1 MTKRYEASD
10 IFLAPI
16 AEEQIPTLP
25 PPPQAQWLLKP
36 DDPGMQELLK
46 SGGVRVR
53 ASLDYDLLRCA
64 WRLSELAHR
73 FEGGYRQGHELPQSA
88 VAASAGAIAL
98 ACAAFEA
105 ALNETIDDAK
115 HSASDAAGA
124 QLLGLLVGLTPRD
137 RLAAFAG
144 FKGHVVSW
152 GSEPFQSL
160 NALLAVRKQL
170 LHAEPALVEWDQGH
184 WPAPVLKDLPR
195 RIGSPYP
202 VSSPA
207 TDLPLGWD
215 VHVLTPAGAEWAVQ
229 TVVAVVKWLEDIK
242 GNEPAA

>member
-1 MTKRYEASD
+1 MTKKYEAAD
-10 IFLAPI
+10 IFLDLI
-16 AEEQIPTLP
+16 EDEQIPTLP

-36 DDPGMQELLK
+36 DDQGIQDLLR

-73 FEGGYRQGHELPQSA
+73 YEGGYPQGHELPQSG

-105 ALNETIDDAK
+105 ALNEKIDDAK
-115 HSASDAAGA
+115 HSADAAAA
-124 QLLGLLVGLTPRD
+124 QLLALLVGLTPRD

-144 FKGHVVSW
+144 FKGRVVPW
-152 GSEPFQSL
+152 GNEPFQSL

-170 LHAEPALVEWDQGH
+170 LHAEPAMVDWDQGH

-202 VSSPA
+202 VTSPA

-215 VHVLTPAGAEWAVQ
+215 VHVLTPAGADWAVQ

-242 GNEPAA
+242 VNEPAA